1 MPPART
7 RFNRLS
13 VILKSRFVVTPK
25 GFDGIKQMLARP
37 LEHIAAEVGG

>member
-25 GFDGIKQMLARP
+25 GFDGITPLLPRP
-37 LEHIAAEVGG
+37 LAHIAAEVGA